1 MKNEYYSIALGD
13 LEYLQATLHL
23 PYYNNIA
30 IAAQQVA
37 EKMLKSVVELSS
49 VNCESLL
56 RSHNLRAL
64 YDEAFKQFSVSPVN
78 RGDLSML
85 KDYYFD
91 AKYPGDNFVNV
102 TEAECEQCL
111 TTMYDVI
118 EFVHAARNKLG
129 LDCVQVDRKLL
140 KFSHSTAKLSVF

>member
-30 IAAQQVA
+30 ISAQQVA

-49 VNCESLL
+49 VNCESLM
-56 RSHNLRAL
+56 RSNNLRAL
-64 YDEAFKQFSVSPVN
+64 YDEAFKQFSISPVN

-102 TEAECEQCL
+102 TAAECEQCL
-111 TTMYDVI
+111 NTMYDVI
-118 EFVHAARNKLG
+118 DFVHAARNKLG
-129 LDCVQVDRKLL
+129 LGCSKVERKLL
-140 KFSHSTAKLSVF
+140 KSNCGTAKLSVF